1 MTGFRRSENI
11 PAATGGPAD
20 HVRAWNSLRA
30 AVLSVVRTL
39 SDNGQLSGAGVRVQ
53 RFQLVSV
60 ATDHLVCR
68 LLDGATVGTANVL
81 VAKPYLLRASIA
93 ARGGLTYTY
102 TSSTER
108 TADDGS
114 GTEDQIVTPAYVAGD
129 EIVATLVRGGT
140 GVTVASV
147 PVLWLELNQ
156 GRAWAQ
162 VSA

>member
-1 MTGFRRSENI
+1 MTGFRRSDTI

-30 AVLSVVRTL
+30 AVLSIVRNL
-39 SDNGQLSGAGVRVQ
+39 SDNGQLAGVGVRVQ

-60 ATDHLVCR
+60 GTDHLVCR
-68 LLDGATVGTANVL
+68 LLDGATVGTEDVL
-81 VAKPYLLRASIA
+81 VAKPYLLRASIT
-93 ARGGLTYTY
+93 ARGGLTYSY
-102 TSSTER
+102 SSSTAR

-114 GTEDQIVTPAYVAGD
+114 STEDQVVTPAYVAGD
-129 EIVATLVRGGT
+129 EIIATLVRGGT
-140 GVTVASV
+140 GVTVAGV
-147 PVLWLELNQ
+147 PLLWREINE